1 MDSFG
6 AATGAPRLDA
16 EGAVA
21 VAVAASAAAAAAGVA
36 GLGATAAAGMACLE
50 ETACLVVSRRRFH
63 MGSRAGR
70 RTEKPAA
77 AGE

>member
-21 VAVAASAAAAAAGVA
+21 VAMAASAAGVA